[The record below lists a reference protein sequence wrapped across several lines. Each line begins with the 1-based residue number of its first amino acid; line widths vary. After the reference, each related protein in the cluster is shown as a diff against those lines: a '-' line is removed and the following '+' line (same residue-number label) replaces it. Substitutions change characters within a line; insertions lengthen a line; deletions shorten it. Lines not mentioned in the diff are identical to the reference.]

1 MLHLIYNECLIDFKI
16 TLPIMKGELK
26 QVDDELIS
34 KKDLLQITG
43 ISYGQLYRWKRKNI
57 IPEEWFIKKSSF
69 TGQETFFPKERI
81 LERIN
86 KIKDMKEDLSLDDL
100 AEKFSPKPSEVNM
113 KEGELVSKNII
124 TQSTINI
131 YKTMH
136 NNLDSFS
143 FEQILYMSVL
153 EKFLMSGEVSFEEG
167 KSILANLEDNYS
179 NFKGKD
185 CEIIFIRKFGIG
197 LSMLLLIPVEFYIEN
212 TAKLVLRVNISK
224 FVEELK
230 LKLI

>member
-1 MLHLIYNECLIDFKI
+1 
-16 TLPIMKGELK
+16 MKGEIKL
-26 QVDDELIS
+26 VDEELIS

-69 TGQETFFPKERI
+69 TGQETFFPKEKI

-100 AEKFSPKPSEVNM
+100 AEKFSPKPSEVIIN
-113 KEGELVSKNII
+113 GEELISRNII
-124 TQSTINI
+124 AESTLNI

-136 NNLDSFS
+136 TNLDNFN
-143 FEQILYMSVL
+143 FEQILFMSIL
-153 EKFLMSGEVSFEEG
+153 ERFLMSGEVSFEEG
-167 KSILANLEDNYS
+167 KSILTNLEDNY
-179 NFKGKD
+179 NKFKGKD

-197 LSMLLLIPVEFYIEN
+197 LSVLLLVPAEFYIEN
-212 TAKLVLRVNISK
+212 TAKLVLRVSISK

-230 LKLI
+230 LKLRYLQ

>member
-1 MLHLIYNECLIDFKI
+1 
-16 TLPIMKGELK
+16 MKGETKLMEE
-26 QVDDELIS
+26 ELIS

-69 TGQETFFPKERI
+69 TGQETFFPKEKI
-81 LERIN
+81 LERIS
-86 KIKDMKEDLSLDDL
+86 KIKDMKDDLSLDEL
-100 AEKFSPKPSEVNM
+100 AEKFSPKPSEVILTEWM
-113 KEGELVSKNII
+113 LVARNIV
-124 TQSTINI
+124 TQSTLNI
-131 YKTMH
+131 YKTIH
-136 NNLDSFS
+136 SKLESFN
-143 FEQILYMSVL
+143 FEQILYMSIL
-153 EKFLMSGEVSFEEG
+153 ERFLMSGEVSFEEG
-167 KSILANLEDNYS
+167 KSILSNLEDNYN

-197 LSMLLLIPVEFYIEN
+197 LSMLLLVPVEFYIEN
-212 TAKLVLRVNISK
+212 SAKLVLRVNISK

>member
-1 MLHLIYNECLIDFKI
+1 
-16 TLPIMKGELK
+16 MKGETKLMEE
-26 QVDDELIS
+26 ELIS

-69 TGQETFFPKERI
+69 TGQETFFPKEKI
-81 LERIN
+81 LERIS
-86 KIKDMKEDLSLDDL
+86 KIKDMKDDLSLDEL
-100 AEKFSPKPSEVNM
+100 AEKFSPKPSEVILT
-113 KEGELVSKNII
+113 EGMLVARNIV
-124 TQSTINI
+124 TQSTLNI
-131 YKTMH
+131 YKTIH
-136 NNLDSFS
+136 SKLESFN
-143 FEQILYMSVL
+143 FEQILYMSIL
-153 EKFLMSGEVSFEEG
+153 ERFLMSGEVSFEEG
-167 KSILANLEDNYS
+167 KSILSNLEDNYN

-197 LSMLLLIPVEFYIEN
+197 LSMLLLVPVEFYIEN
-212 TAKLVLRVNISK
+212 SAKLVLRVNISK

>member
-1 MLHLIYNECLIDFKI
+1 MLCY
-16 TLPIMKGELK
+16 TRPIEVVISEVWL
-26 QVDDELIS
+26 VEEEFIS

-69 TGQETFFPKERI
+69 TGQETFFPKAKVM
-81 LERIN
+81 ERIN

-100 AEKFSPKPSEVNM
+100 AEKFSPKPSEVIMN
-113 KEGELVSKNII
+113 EEELTSKNII
-124 TQSTINI
+124 TQSTLNI

-136 NNLDSFS
+136 TKLDRFS
-143 FEQILYMSVL
+143 FEQILYMSIL
-153 EKFLMSGEVSFEEG
+153 ERFLMSGEVSFEEG
-167 KSILANLEDNYS
+167 KSILGNLENNYN

-185 CEIIFIRKFGIG
+185 CEIIFMRKFGIG
-197 LSMLLLIPVEFYIEN
+197 LSMLLLVPVEFYIEN

>member
-1 MLHLIYNECLIDFKI
+1 MDE
-16 TLPIMKGELK
+16 
-26 QVDDELIS
+26 ELIS
-34 KKDLLQITG
+34 KKDLLQTTG

-69 TGQETFFPKERI
+69 TGQETFFPKDKI

-100 AEKFSPKPSEVNM
+100 AEKFSPKPTEVILT
-113 KEGELVSKNII
+113 EGMLLAKNIV
-124 TQSTINI
+124 TQSTLNI

-136 NNLDSFS
+136 NKLESFN
-143 FEQILYMSVL
+143 FEQILYMSIL
-153 EKFLMSGEVSFEEG
+153 ERFLMSGEVSFEEG
-167 KSILANLEDNYS
+167 KSILNNLEENYN

-197 LSMLLLIPVEFYIEN
+197 LSILLLVPGEFYIEN
-212 TAKLVLRVNISK
+212 GAKLVLRVNVAK
-224 FVEELK
+224 FIEELK